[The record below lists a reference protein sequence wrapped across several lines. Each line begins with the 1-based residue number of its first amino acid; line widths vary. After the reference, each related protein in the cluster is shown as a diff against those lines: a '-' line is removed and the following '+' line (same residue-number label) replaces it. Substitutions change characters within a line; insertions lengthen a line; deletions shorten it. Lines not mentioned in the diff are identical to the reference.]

1 MLAINMYGIV
11 KRISLSLISVE
22 SVESGICNSM
32 YQSVL
37 AEFYFIPT
45 LSNCMLVTLPVVDV
59 FLFEIWLSLAHFNS
73 SLSLILS

>member
-22 SVESGICNSM
+22 SVESGIYNSM

-37 AEFYFIPT
+37 AEFYFIHT
-45 LSNCMLVTLPVVDV
+45 LSNCLLVTLPVVDV

-73 SLSLILS
+73 SLPLILS